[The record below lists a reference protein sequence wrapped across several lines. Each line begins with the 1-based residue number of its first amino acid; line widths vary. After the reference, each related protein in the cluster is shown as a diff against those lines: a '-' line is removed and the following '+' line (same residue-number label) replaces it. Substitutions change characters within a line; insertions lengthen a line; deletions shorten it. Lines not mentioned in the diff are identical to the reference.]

1 MSKARFDGTET
12 PHDHIGR
19 AIDLLNQAQEIV
31 DTLDHPHIGARLQ
44 EVIDEVEQVGR
55 AAKA

>member
-1 MSKARFDGTET
+1 MSKARLGSNDT

-19 AIDLLNQAQEIV
+19 AIDLLNQAQAIV
-31 DTLDHPHIGARLQ
+31 DTLDQPHLGARLQ

-55 AAKA
+55 APKA

>member
-1 MSKARFDGTET
+1 MSKARFGNNET

-19 AIDLLNQAQEIV
+19 AVDLLNQAQEIF
-31 DTLDHPHIGARLQ
+31 DTLDQPHIGARLQ

-55 AAKA
+55 AAKP